1 MNSNDEKTMIS
12 AVSHFFENSRAQTLS
27 GALSAASAA
36 RDAFSRQIADQLE
49 LPLNNYLA
57 SREQQTFS
65 DKASLTRDLEE
76 QLLKLGLV
84 IRHPDNG
91 DPTALAVVR
100 TRDGIGAY
108 VFANGDEFDDHT
120 KLTQMDTVP
129 RLKFVPMSDE
139 LRGVRKALKRIACRP
154 DILLR

>member
-1 MNSNDEKTMIS
+1 MKSSDEKKMMS
-12 AVSHFFENSRAQTLS
+12 AVSQFFENSRAQTLS

-36 RDAFSRQIADQLE
+36 RDAFSRQLADQLE

-65 DKASLTRDLEE
+65 DKASLTRYLEE
-76 QLLKLGLV
+76 QLVKLGLA

-100 TRDGIGAY
+100 TRDGKGAY
-108 VFANGDEFDDHT
+108 VFANGDEFEDNT

-129 RLKFVPMSDE
+129 RLKFVPMSEE
-139 LRGVRKALKRIACRP
+139 LRSVRKALKRIVCRP
-154 DILLR
+154 DILIR